1 MRGCPL
7 VNMYF
12 PVWFLNFLQQL
23 FCSISG
29 VNHHHH
35 PVPTPATVED
45 SSAIASATTANSDS
59 SPEIS
64 KERQAFVFFNST
76 PLFLSSK
83 SEFSGRQSWA
93 RSRVSQNPKFKF
105 FFASQTSFLGEKR
118 GVGLSHP
125 SLSSEVGCCWC

>member
-29 VNHHHH
+29 ANHHHH

-45 SSAIASATTANSDS
+45 SSAIASANAANSDS

-64 KERQAFVFFNST
+64 KERQAFVFLIRRLCF
-76 PLFLSSK
+76 FLRSPN
-83 SEFSGRQSWA
+83 FLGGRVG
-93 RSRVSQNPKFKF
+93 RGL
-105 FFASQTSFLGEKR
+105 ASVKIRNLNSFLPLRLFFGREE
-118 GVGLSHP
+118 GGGGSHP
-125 SLSSEVGCCWC
+125 SLSSEVCWWWC